1 MKSLTTDTL
10 TALAQPSVPL
20 VQLVLLDFAAGAV
33 ALNTSTWDLVFDGV
47 TYKGAYG
54 LGAISAINDSPGEIK
69 GLRLSLSGVSAS
81 AIALAL
87 DGGNVWQGTPVRIR
101 TAILNAAHQ
110 ITEAPLE
117 WSGRGDV
124 LSLSEDGDT
133 CAISATAESTA
144 VDLLRGA
151 AMTYSDAD
159 QQALHPGD
167 LAFQYV
173 VDQSDKPVI
182 WPAEE
187 YFFHK

>member
-87 DGGNVWQGTPVRIR
+87 DGGDVWQGTPVRIR

-117 WSGRGDV
+117 WAGRGDV

-167 LAFQYV
+167 LALQYV

-182 WPAEE
+182 WPAKE
-187 YFFHK
+187 YFYK